1 MKLILLKI
9 QAIIVAFGLAM
20 WDYYKNG
27 GNRMW

>member
-9 QAIIVAFGLAM
+9 QAIIIAFGIGM

-27 GNRMW
+27 NRPW